1 MTHNGAQRSPGGL
14 VPAVHLPSACKPF
27 RDASRPCDR
36 GTSSPLCG
44 TTRIQRRRSGS
55 SPFRGDR
62 PGAVRYST
70 SQSACAYYSPMTEVV
85 IARVVQADGVFGL
98 RLGVRLLLSG
108 SDRLFRAF
116 HLPQGKP
123 PLLGQRARAALIAFL
138 YLLRIVPRAAER
150 IRYVTAGVAV
160 ARLIPIALI
169 LLGLAGI
176 GPDALG
182 VGLAGIGLLIP
193 SAVMLAVS
201 AVRERDA
208 QFDEA

>member
-1 MTHNGAQRSPGGL
+1 
-14 VPAVHLPSACKPF
+14 
-27 RDASRPCDR
+27 
-36 GTSSPLCG
+36 
-44 TTRIQRRRSGS
+44 
-55 SPFRGDR
+55 
-62 PGAVRYST
+62 
-70 SQSACAYYSPMTEVV
+70 MTEVV

-98 RLGVRLLLSG
+98 RLGVRLLLSA

-138 YLLRIVPRAAER
+138 YLLWIVPRAAER
-150 IRYVTAGVAV
+150 IRYVTAGGAV

-169 LLGLAGI
+169 LLWLEGI

-193 SAVMLAVS
+193 SAVMLAVFRRS
-201 AVRERDA
+201 ERDA
-208 QFDEA
+208 QLDEA